1 MYVFP
6 TNYRHCNRT
15 LQRLR
20 SLWVSPSLGN
30 PIYFAGVIDVCLNE
44 ALQGTKIPDNMLL
57 HEQLNRGIVPGFRTE
72 LPIALA
78 RCIGQ
83 LVFTRKMI
91 SRM

>member
-1 MYVFP
+1 MSSRP
-6 TNYRHCNRT
+6 TIVTATGRF
-15 LQRLR
+15 QRLR

-72 LPIALA
+72 LPIAPSEVYSNWFL
-78 RCIGQ
+78 RE
-83 LVFTRKMI
+83 R
-91 SRM
+91 